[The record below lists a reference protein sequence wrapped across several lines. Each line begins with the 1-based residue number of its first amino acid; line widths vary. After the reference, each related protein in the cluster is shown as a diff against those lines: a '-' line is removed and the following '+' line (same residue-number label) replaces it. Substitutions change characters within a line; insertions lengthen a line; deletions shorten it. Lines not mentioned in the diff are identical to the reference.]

1 MTIFKMCGTQ
11 LVQLLTYGGG
21 GGDAKFQRSIIQDQP
36 KHEIA
41 ENCGF

>member
-21 GGDAKFQRSIIQDQP
+21 GGGVMPNFKDQSF
-36 KHEIA
+36 KI
-41 ENCGF
+41 NQNMK